1 MGIVTI
7 DSVKTTDTFETQR
20 TQLNKGITKL
30 NTIDDGI
37 NLTSEVLTISDS
49 ATEPADGTVTAG
61 SFVLYMDQES
71 GDIFIKVLKSDGSV
85 RKYRL
90 VDYDTASNDVTY
102 VAP

>member
-20 TQLNKGITKL
+20 TQLNKGLAKL

-37 NLTSEVLTISDS
+37 DVTSEVLTISDS

-61 SFVLYMDQES
+61 SFALYMDQTS
-71 GDIFIKVLKSDGSV
+71 GDIKIKVHKADGSV
-85 RKYRL
+85 ITHIL
-90 VDYDTASNDVTY
+90 VDHSAL
-102 VAP
+102 

>member
-1 MGIVTI
+1 MGVVTI

-20 TQLNKGITKL
+20 TQLNLGLTKL
-30 NTIDDGI
+30 NTIDDDI
-37 NLTSEVLTISDS
+37 DVTSEVLTISDS
-49 ATEPADGTVTAG
+49 ATEPDDPSAG
-61 SFVLYMDQES
+61 SFVLYMDQGS

-102 VAP
+102 VAS